1 MAEIPEQ
8 ISLCEKKILEG
19 GLLSREEARA
29 LSKIPRQHLFNLL
42 ASADSIRNY
51 FRGNSIQL
59 CTIVNAKS
67 GGCPEDCSFCA
78 QSSKSRADIEVYPLL
93 ERNSILKNA
102 RNAKKAGAI
111 RFSIVTSGRK
121 VSKKDFTKIRDMISA
136 IRDLGLLP
144 CASLGM
150 LNAEELSRLKAA
162 GLDRYHHNL
171 ETSRRFY
178 KKICS
183 THGYTEKIETVKAA
197 LASGLSICSGGIF
210 GMGETW
216 QDRIDMAF
224 TLRRLNVDSVPIN
237 FLIPIKGTSL
247 ESRALLNPLDALQII
262 ALYRFI
268 LPNKEIRICGGRLQV
283 LNEFHPLIFLA
294 GADSLLTGNYLTTF
308 GRVPADDVGLIN
320 LCGLTLSGPS

>member
-136 IRDLGLLP
+136 IRDLGLFP

-150 LNAEELSRLKAA
+150 LNAEELSLLKAA

-197 LASGLSICSGGIF
+197 LASGLSICSGGII

-320 LCGLTLSGPS
+320 LCGLTLRGPS

>member
-102 RNAKKAGAI
+102 RNAKKAGVI

-150 LNAEELSRLKAA
+150 LNAEELARLKAA

-247 ESRALLNPLDALQII
+247 ESRALLNPLDALQMI

>member
-1 MAEIPEQ
+1 MAEILEQ
-8 ISLCEKKILEG
+8 ISLCKKRILRG
-19 GLLSREEARA
+19 GLLSRKEAHV
-29 LSKIPRQHLFNLL
+29 LSQTPHQHLFNLL
-42 ASADSIRNY
+42 TSADSIRKY

-78 QSSKSRADIEVYPLL
+78 QSSTSRADIEMYPLL
-93 ERNSILKNA
+93 ERNSILRQA
-102 RNAKKAGAI
+102 RNAKKSGAI
-111 RFSIVTSGRK
+111 RFSVVTSGRK
-121 VSKKDFTKIRDMISA
+121 VSKKDFLKIRDMIYAVS
-136 IRDLGLLP
+136 DLGLLP

-150 LNAEELSRLKAA
+150 LNADELADLKAA

-178 KKICS
+178 KKVCT
-183 THGYTEKIETVKAA
+183 THGYTEKTETVKAA
-197 LASGLSICSGGIF
+197 ISAGLSICSGGIF

-224 TLRRLNVDSVPIN
+224 ALRRLNVDSVPIN
-237 FLIPIKGTSL
+237 FLIPIKGTPL
-247 ESRALLNPLDALQII
+247 ESRELLPPFEALKII

-283 LNEFHPLIFLA
+283 LKEFHPLIFLA
-294 GADSLLTGNYLTTF
+294 GADSILTGNYLTTF
-308 GRVPADDVGLIN
+308 GRVPADDAGLIK
-320 LCGLTLSGPS
+320 LCGLTLAGTS

>member
-1 MAEIPEQ
+1 MAEILEQ
-8 ISLCEKKILEG
+8 ISHCEKKILRG
-19 GLLSREEARA
+19 GRLSREEARA
-29 LSKIPRQHLFNLL
+29 LSKTPHQHLFNLL
-42 ASADSIRNY
+42 TSADSIRNC
-51 FRGNSIQL
+51 FRGSSVQL

-78 QSSKSRADIEVYPLL
+78 QSSKSMADIQIYPLL
-93 ERNSILKNA
+93 ERNSILKQA

-121 VSKKDFTKIRDMISA
+121 VSKKDFTKIRDMIAS

-150 LNAEELSRLKAA
+150 LNADELSRLKAA

-178 KKICS
+178 KQVCS
-183 THGYTEKIETVKAA
+183 THGYTEKTETVKAA

-216 QDRIDMAF
+216 QDRVDMAF
-224 TLRRLNVDSVPIN
+224 ALRRLDVDSVPIN

-247 ESRALLNPLDALQII
+247 ESRELLHPFEALKII

-283 LNEFHPLIFLA
+283 LNKFHPLIFLA
-294 GADSLLTGNYLTTF
+294 GADSILTGNYLTTF
-308 GRVPADDVGLIN
+308 GRVPADDVGLVR
-320 LCGLTLSGPS
+320 LCGLTLTDTS

>member
-1 MAEIPEQ
+1 
-8 ISLCEKKILEG
+8 
-19 GLLSREEARA
+19 
-29 LSKIPRQHLFNLL
+29 
-42 ASADSIRNY
+42 
-51 FRGNSIQL
+51 
-59 CTIVNAKS
+59 
-67 GGCPEDCSFCA
+67 
-78 QSSKSRADIEVYPLL
+78 
-93 ERNSILKNA
+93 
-102 RNAKKAGAI
+102 
-111 RFSIVTSGRK
+111 
-121 VSKKDFTKIRDMISA
+121 MISA

-224 TLRRLNVDSVPIN
+224 ALRRLNVDSVPIN

-247 ESRALLNPLDALQII
+247 ESRELLNPLDALQII

-320 LCGLTLSGPS
+320 LCGLTLRGPS

>member
-8 ISLCEKKILEG
+8 ISLCEKKILVG

-29 LSKIPRQHLFNLL
+29 LSKTPRQHLFNLL

-51 FRGNSIQL
+51 FRGNGIQL

-224 TLRRLNVDSVPIN
+224 ALRRLKVDSVPIN

-247 ESRALLNPLDALQII
+247 ESRELLHPLDALQII

-283 LNEFHPLIFLA
+283 LNEFHPLIFFA

-320 LCGLTLSGPS
+320 LCGLTLRGPS